1 MSTIV
6 PLIQNFLPHDTLTFT
21 KCGGNIRVDF
31 KNIKLSKSPQGSA
44 KDQNPFKQ
52 NFSLIVS
59 DQESK
64 EQASNS
70 TLFLLD
76 WDNKIYISLDRDAR
90 EIDSKPA
97 QSLFGN
103 KKSAKIDK
111 YNCQELSYNNKFKM
125 NKHLNQNQAT
135 PVSADHKILN
145 EAELN
150 QNESQSL
157 DFDTPD
163 LNTQLW
169 ISQDVPLPFSAF
181 AKILEIAM
189 NLMPDPISMNFLRVV
204 QKQQEQLKICAGN
217 PFPLQIRIPLFYSL
231 NIQIKFSNIKM
242 LSQAQNKQNL
252 KLFEIPGSFKEENRI
267 KLFQRFDQ
275 SGFRGNVFEKF
286 QQKYQGIYKL

>member
-44 KDQNPFKQ
+44 KDQYPFKQ

-90 EIDSKPA
+90 EGDQDEFEIISRRVVDYRRYMCNSIYDVQIDSKPA

-252 KLFEIPGSFKEENRI
+252 KLFEIPEI
-267 KLFQRFDQ
+267 
-275 SGFRGNVFEKF
+275 
-286 QQKYQGIYKL
+286 